1 MSEETM
7 SLGKLLEVYGVEE
20 EQGYEAPFL
29 TLTWARWLE
38 LQRKMLEAF
47 CRFQRAVDKQQPQ
60 LATII
65 TLEMQEIVSE
75 LQREACAWVGEAQIK
90 TKPRQPSH
98 HQFPSSPSG
107 SELGA

>member
-1 MSEETM
+1 MSKETM

-38 LQRKMLEAF
+38 VQQKMLEAL
-47 CRFQRAVDKQQPQ
+47 CRFQRAVDKKQPQ

-65 TLEMQEIVSE
+65 ALEMQEMVSE
-75 LQREACAWVGEAQIK
+75 LQREACAWVGEAA
-90 TKPRQPSH
+90 SH
-98 HQFPSSPSG
+98 DKHAAANVP
-107 SELGA
+107 

>member
-29 TLTWARWLE
+29 TLTWARWQE
-38 LQRKMLEAF
+38 LQRKMLENF
-47 CRFQRAVDKQQPQ
+47 CRFQRAVDKEQPQ

-65 TLEMQEIVSE
+65 ALEMQEMVSE
-75 LQREACAWVGEAQIK
+75 LQREACAWVGEAAARGK
-90 TKPRQPSH
+90 HTATNLHESR
-98 HQFPSSPSG
+98 
-107 SELGA
+107 

>member
-1 MSEETM
+1 MSKETM
-7 SLGKLLEVYGVEE
+7 ALEKLLEIYGVEE

-47 CRFQRAVDKQQPQ
+47 GRFHRAVDKEQPQ

-65 TLEMQEIVSE
+65 ALEMQEMVSE
-75 LQREACAWVGEAQIK
+75 LQREACAWVGEAWSK
-90 TKPRQPSH
+90 TKPR
-98 HQFPSSPSG
+98 
-107 SELGA
+107 